1 MHFVRHLE
9 VILYMLIY
17 AEILLLTSQ
26 PGKRL
31 LLFTSVLLQ
40 FSKCSICIVLFM
52 DAQVTA
58 KEIPRERYTS
68 SGSRLKQ
75 PTNKRKN
82 DGIDF
87 WKRKY
92 IVPTNSTCV
101 CSLHFS
107 SDAYILSHSRTFL
120 QSINVSGKRK
130 LILKSDAVPTE
141 NKSLDTIKEEERASE
156 SKRRQTGSLSRK
168 KSEHDYEIPLD
179 IYAIS

>member
-1 MHFVRHLE
+1 
-9 VILYMLIY
+9 
-17 AEILLLTSQ
+17 
-26 PGKRL
+26 
-31 LLFTSVLLQ
+31 
-40 FSKCSICIVLFM
+40 M

-58 KEIPRERYTS
+58 KEIPKERYTS
-68 SGSRLKQ
+68 LGSLKQ

-82 DGIDF
+82 DDF

-92 IVPTNSTCV
+92 FVPTNSTCV

-107 SDAYILSHSRTFL
+107 SDAYILSHSPAFL
-120 QSINVSGKRK
+120 QSINFSGKRK

-168 KSEHDYEIPLD
+168 KSEHDYEIPFD
-179 IYAIS
+179 IYAMS

>member
-1 MHFVRHLE
+1 
-9 VILYMLIY
+9 
-17 AEILLLTSQ
+17 
-26 PGKRL
+26 
-31 LLFTSVLLQ
+31 
-40 FSKCSICIVLFM
+40 M

-58 KEIPRERYTS
+58 KEIPKERYTS
-68 SGSRLKQ
+68 LGSLKQ

-101 CSLHFS
+101 CSLQFS
-107 SDAYILSHSRTFL
+107 SDAYILSHSRAFL

-141 NKSLDTIKEEERASE
+141 NKSLDTIKEEEHASE
-156 SKRRQTGSLSRK
+156 SKRRQTGTLSREK
-168 KSEHDYEIPLD
+168 GEHDYEIPLD